1 MTVRNRAAEELQR
14 LTQAAQEPLEAA
26 RQVESLRD
34 TRGASGLTRA
44 ALERS
49 GGEAGFALPEALVT
63 AVGGSFL
70 LGPVGG
76 ILLGVGQGI
85 LGKEAK
91 QNALDQFA
99 AQSEVFDNTSDAISM
114 QLDRYAA
121 QAQTPEDLAVI
132 DALQTQAGTAIE
144 MMRTPGLQEKGGALL
159 EDFYDK
165 LNSYAATNEEQ
176 RIADEQY
183 RAELERTIGKEQ
195 LALYDGMI
203 SRFENQSAD
212 YETIIGSTNTAL
224 AALDGGSPAQISGA
238 ATLVAKA
245 LDPRGVVR
253 PEDEAKWSTMGNLR
267 DRFLA
272 IVEQTVG
279 DGGTTVTQRNEMK
292 TIIEDIRREANKI
305 QLSREARFLNEAIDK
320 NLPDRLLDNFTLV
333 DKLDQ
338 NANRPLPEEQSTGER
353 AADAVTVPVTDAIES
368 SANWLDR
375 AIEADRMRIT
385 NALESVF
392 GLPGDDDEER
402 PTRYGRT
409 RLPTN

>member
-1 MTVRNRAAEELQR
+1 MTVRNKAAEELSR
-14 LTQAAQEPLEAA
+14 LTQAAQKPLKAA
-26 RQVESLRD
+26 QQVESLRD
-34 TRGASGLTRA
+34 TRDASGLTRA

-63 AVGGSFL
+63 AVGGAFL

-99 AQSEVFDNTSDAISM
+99 SQSKVFDNTSDAISM

-121 QAQTPEDLAVI
+121 QARTPEDLAVI
-132 DALQTQAGTAIE
+132 DALQTQAGTALD

-165 LNSYAATNEEQ
+165 MNSYASTNEEQ

-183 RAELERTIGKEQ
+183 RQELERNIGKDQ

-224 AALDGGSPAQISGA
+224 SALDGGSPAQISGA

-253 PEDEAKWSTMGNLR
+253 PEDEAKWTTLGNLR
-267 DRFLA
+267 DKLLA
-272 IVEQTVG
+272 IAEKTIG
-279 DGGTTVTQRNEMK
+279 DGGTTVTQRNDMK
-292 TIIEDIRREANKI
+292 TIIDDIRREANKI
-305 QLSREARFLNEAIDK
+305 QLSRESRFLNEAIDK
-320 NLPDRLLDNFTLV
+320 ELPTNLLDNFTLV

-338 NANRPLPEEQSTGER
+338 NANVPLPEEKSTGER
-353 AADAVTVPVTDAIES
+353 VIETVTGTDES
-368 SANWLDR
+368 GQSWFDR
-375 AIEADRMRIT
+375 AIEADRRRVT
-385 NALESVF
+385 DALEAVF
-392 GLPGDDDEER
+392 GLPGNEEAER
-402 PTRYGRT
+402 PVRFGRT